1 MQAQKELN
9 ESTSQFLK
17 DVMPFEEPQ
26 NRHER
31 RANDKAQ
38 KVADKKAK
46 NFLKAIGQLDSSY

>member
-17 DVMPFEEPQ
+17 DAMPFEEPS

-31 RANDKAQ
+31 RANDKADRL
-38 KVADKKAK
+38 ADKKAK
-46 NFLKAIGQLDSSY
+46 KFLAAIANLDSSY